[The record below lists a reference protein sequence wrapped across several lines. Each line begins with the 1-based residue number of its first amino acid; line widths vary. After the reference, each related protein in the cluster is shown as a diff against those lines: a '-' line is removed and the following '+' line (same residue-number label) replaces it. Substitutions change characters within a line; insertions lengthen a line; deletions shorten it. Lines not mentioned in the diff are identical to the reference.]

1 MNFIRSFYTYDAN
14 NLVSV
19 TIGEQTTRYKYNLK
33 GDLTRVIYPNMAAVE
48 YSWNQFELLSG
59 IASFNQENRLIQGF
73 NFSYDWNGK
82 VTVFRA
88 PQGDSVELVF
98 SEKAEMMDIIS
109 GSFSDL
115 RFESASKD
123 GQVIRTIKQ
132 GDQVK
137 ITNSLCSGGFL
148 NP

>member
-1 MNFIRSFYTYDAN
+1 
-14 NLVSV
+14 
-19 TIGEQTTRYKYNLK
+19 
-33 GDLTRVIYPNMAAVE
+33 MAAVE

-59 IASFNQENRLIQGF
+59 IASFNQEKRLIQGF

-109 GSFSDL
+109 GSFSDV

-123 GQVIRTIKQ
+123 GQVIRTVKQ

-137 ITNSLCSGGFL
+137 ITNSFFDLKTPHEIIAQWWLS
-148 NP
+148 

>member
-1 MNFIRSFYTYDAN
+1 
-14 NLVSV
+14 
-19 TIGEQTTRYKYNLK
+19 
-33 GDLTRVIYPNMAAVE
+33 MATVE

-59 IASFNQENRLIQGF
+59 IASFNHEKRLIQGF

-82 VTVFRA
+82 VTVFRT
-88 PQGDSVELVF
+88 PQRDSVELVF

-137 ITNSLCSGGFL
+137 IKKFFL
-148 NP
+148 